1 MRIALAKTVSAP
13 DITKQIYGP
22 SLGRTTGELVLHT
35 GSQGLGSIY
44 YSNFA
49 SLMTVGA
56 GGELEY
62 ALGPTPTSYHHYSSV
77 GAPSVPVVANDSC
90 LLYTSPSPRDGL
102 LSRMPSSA

>member
-13 DITKQIYGP
+13 DITKQLYGQ
-22 SLGRTTGELVLHT
+22 SLGRTTGEPILHT

-62 ALGPTPTSYHHYSSV
+62 ALGPTYQT
-77 GAPSVPVVANDSC
+77 C
-90 LLYTSPSPRDGL
+90 LLYTSD
-102 LSRMPSSA
+102 AADE